1 MEWGQHA
8 RPMLFVRKAAL
19 RPVPPWAVVDENA
32 IGAVEDSLGDDSDE
46 GGTESELQSA
56 LDAAYREMDRLQ
68 PALARFLA
76 EEVAEREDDLA
87 QSVGYFLVVTVH
99 MAFREAFPTR
109 MKEID
114 QNALEMAIATLDA
127 DEELRK
133 DDSAEMMESD
143 DVVAM
148 TQPAL
153 LHFVQ
158 HHLEQ
163 ALEQAGGE
171 SDLEAFDTIYRA
183 VLVEVVALSHAVQP
197 PEGVAPTSAGLA

>member
-1 MEWGQHA
+1 MLG
-8 RPMLFVRKAAL
+8 RMLFVRKAAL
-19 RPVPPWAVVDENA
+19 RAVPQWAVVDEVA
-32 IGAVEDSLGDDSDE
+32 ISQVEDTLGEE
-46 GGTESELQSA
+46 GDELQAA

-68 PALARFLA
+68 PHMARFLA
-76 EEVAEREDDLA
+76 EEVADQGDDLA
-87 QSVGYFLVVTVH
+87 QSVGYFLIVTVH

-109 MKEID
+109 LRTID
-114 QNALEMAIATLDA
+114 EAALQMAIDTLDA

-133 DDSAEMMESD
+133 DDPTEAMESD

-163 ALEQAGGE
+163 ALEQAGE
-171 SDLEAFDTIYRA
+171 EPDLAAFDQVYRA
-183 VLVEVVALSHAVQP
+183 VLVEVVALSHAVEP
-197 PEGVAPTSAGLA
+197 PDGVAPPSAGMA

>member
-1 MEWGQHA
+1 VTRIIA
-8 RPMLFVRKAAL
+8 PMLFVRKAAL
-19 RPVPPWAVVDENA
+19 RAVPAWAVVDEVA
-32 IGAVEDSLGDDSDE
+32 VSAVEETLGDE
-46 GGTESELQSA
+46 GEELQNA

-68 PALARFLA
+68 PPLARYLA
-76 EEVAEREDDLA
+76 EQVADQGDDLA
-87 QSVGYFLVVTVH
+87 QSVGYFLIVTVH

-109 MKEID
+109 LRPVDEAAV
-114 QNALEMAIATLDA
+114 QMAIDTLDA

-133 DDSAEMMESD
+133 DDPTEAMESD

-163 ALEQAGGE
+163 ALEQAGE
-171 SDLEAFDTIYRA
+171 QPDLAAFDQVYRA
-183 VLVEVVALSHAVQP
+183 VLVEVVALSHAVEP
-197 PEGVAPTSAGLA
+197 PDGVAPPSAGLA

>member
-1 MEWGQHA
+1 
-8 RPMLFVRKAAL
+8 MLFVRKAAL

-32 IGAVEDSLGDDSDE
+32 ISSVEDALGEDSDE
-46 GGTESELQSA
+46 GGTESELQTA
-56 LDAAYREMDRLQ
+56 LDAAYRDMDRLQ
-68 PALARFLA
+68 PVLARFLA

-87 QSVGYFLVVTVH
+87 QSVGYFLIVTVH

-109 MKEID
+109 MRAID
-114 QNALEMAIATLDA
+114 EPALQFAIDTLDA

-133 DDSAEMMESD
+133 DDPAEMMESD

-148 TQPAL
+148 SQPAL

-163 ALEQAGGE
+163 ALEQAGQE
-171 SDLEAFDTIYRA
+171 PDLSAFDQIYRA
-183 VLVEVVALSHAVQP
+183 VLVEVVALSHAVEP
-197 PEGVAPTSAGLA
+197 PDGVESPEAAGVS

>member
-1 MEWGQHA
+1 
-8 RPMLFVRKAAL
+8 MLFVRKAAL
-19 RPVPPWAVVDENA
+19 RAVPQWAVVDEVA
-32 IGAVEDSLGDDSDE
+32 VSAVEDTLGDE
-46 GGTESELQSA
+46 GDELQSA

-68 PALARFLA
+68 PTLARFLA
-76 EEVAEREDDLA
+76 EEVADQGDDLA
-87 QSVGYFLVVTVH
+87 QSVGYFLIVTVH

-109 MKEID
+109 LRQVDEA
-114 QNALEMAIATLDA
+114 ALQMAIDTLDA

-133 DDSAEMMESD
+133 DDPSEAMESD

-163 ALEQAGGE
+163 ALEQAGE
-171 SDLEAFDTIYRA
+171 QPDLAAFDQVYRS
-183 VLVEVVALSHAVQP
+183 VLVEVVALSHAVEP
-197 PEGVAPTSAGLA
+197 PDGVAPPSAGLA

>member
-1 MEWGQHA
+1 
-8 RPMLFVRKAAL
+8 
-19 RPVPPWAVVDENA
+19 
-32 IGAVEDSLGDDSDE
+32 
-46 GGTESELQSA
+46 
-56 LDAAYREMDRLQ
+56 
-68 PALARFLA
+68 
-76 EEVAEREDDLA
+76 
-87 QSVGYFLVVTVH
+87 
-99 MAFREAFPTR
+99 
-109 MKEID
+109 
-114 QNALEMAIATLDA
+114 
-127 DEELRK
+127 
-133 DDSAEMMESD
+133 
-143 DVVAM
+143 M

>member
-1 MEWGQHA
+1 MTRIIA
-8 RPMLFVRKAAL
+8 PMLFVRKAAL
-19 RPVPPWAVVDENA
+19 RAVPAWAVVDEVA
-32 IGAVEDSLGDDSDE
+32 VSAVEETLGDE
-46 GGTESELQSA
+46 GEELQNA

-68 PALARFLA
+68 PPLARYLA
-76 EEVAEREDDLA
+76 EQVADQGDDLA
-87 QSVGYFLVVTVH
+87 QSVGYFLIVTVH

-109 MKEID
+109 LRPVDEAAV
-114 QNALEMAIATLDA
+114 QMAIDTLDA

-133 DDSAEMMESD
+133 DDPTEAMESD

-163 ALEQAGGE
+163 ALEQAGE
-171 SDLEAFDTIYRA
+171 QPDLAAFDQVYRA
-183 VLVEVVALSHAVQP
+183 VLVEVVALSHAVEP
-197 PEGVAPTSAGLA
+197 PDGVAPPSAGLA

>member
-1 MEWGQHA
+1 MQ
-8 RPMLFVRKAAL
+8 FVRKAAL

-32 IGAVEDSLGDDSDE
+32 ISSVEDALGEDSDE
-46 GGTESELQSA
+46 GGTESELQTA

-68 PALARFLA
+68 PVLARFLA

-87 QSVGYFLVVTVH
+87 QSVGYFLIVTVH

-109 MKEID
+109 LRAID
-114 QNALEMAIATLDA
+114 EAALQFAIDILDA

-133 DDSAEMMESD
+133 DDPAEMMESD

-148 TQPAL
+148 SQPAL

-163 ALEQAGGE
+163 ALEQAGE
-171 SDLEAFDTIYRA
+171 TPDLSAFDQIYRG
-183 VLVEVVALSHAVQP
+183 VLVEVVALSHAVEP
-197 PEGVAPTSAGLA
+197 PEGVPSPSAADVS

>member
-1 MEWGQHA
+1 
-8 RPMLFVRKAAL
+8 MLFVRKAAL

-56 LDAAYREMDRLQ
+56 LDGAYREMDRLQ

-87 QSVGYFLVVTVH
+87 QPVGYFLVVTVH

-114 QNALEMAIATLDA
+114 QNALEVAIATLDA

-183 VLVEVVALSHAVQP
+183 VLVEVVALSHAVLP

>member
-1 MEWGQHA
+1 
-8 RPMLFVRKAAL
+8 MLFVRKAAL
-19 RPVPPWAVVDENA
+19 RPVPQWAVIDDNA
-32 IGAVEDSLGDDSDE
+32 IGAVEDALGDDTDE
-46 GGTESELQSA
+46 GGTESELQGA

-68 PALARFLA
+68 PVLARFLA

-109 MKEID
+109 VQQID
-114 QNALEMAIATLDA
+114 EDALAMAIATLDA

-133 DDSAEMMESD
+133 DDPAEMMESD

-171 SDLEAFDTIYRA
+171 PDLEAFDTIYRA
-183 VLVEVVALSHAVQP
+183 VLVEVVALSHAVLP
-197 PEGVAPTSAGLA
+197 PEGVAPKSAGLA